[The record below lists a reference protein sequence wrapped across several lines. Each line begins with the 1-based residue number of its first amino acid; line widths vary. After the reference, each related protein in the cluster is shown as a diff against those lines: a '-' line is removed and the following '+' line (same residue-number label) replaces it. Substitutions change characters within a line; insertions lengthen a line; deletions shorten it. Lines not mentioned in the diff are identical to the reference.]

1 MTTAS
6 LEHTYE
12 CLSHL
17 DEADKLESARCRT
30 EALDV
35 LADPDVNLQ
44 WRQAIA
50 DRLNEADILLGM
62 SVVGKNDD
70 SY

>member
-1 MTTAS
+1 MTTVS
-6 LEHTYE
+6 IKKTYE

-17 DEADKLESARCRT
+17 DEADKVESARCR
-30 EALDV
+30 EQALDV

-50 DRLNEADILLGM
+50 DRLNEADMLLGM